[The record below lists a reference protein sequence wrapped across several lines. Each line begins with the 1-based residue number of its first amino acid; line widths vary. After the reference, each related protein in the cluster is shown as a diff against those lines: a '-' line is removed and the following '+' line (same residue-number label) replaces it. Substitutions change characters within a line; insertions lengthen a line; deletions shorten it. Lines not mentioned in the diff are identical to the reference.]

1 MQRKNISDG
10 FPRGARSFF
19 RSLLLS
25 SLLVLAFQVTLVA
38 QDSTRFKW
46 SVTSTK
52 TAPGHYT
59 LRFETQGRDGWQLYG
74 PKADL
79 GDGLEALHL
88 ELLDSSIRIAGPLRV
103 EGKGSTIRSEIFTGK
118 SFEVYGE
125 GASFLADIE
134 IPGTVPGQLLG
145 KFQYTYGKGQEFYPL
160 ESLNF
165 STTLEGGAVVSHRI
179 VVPTIDLAHP
189 LKDCGTGG
197 PVKERGLAGIFLLG
211 FLGGL
216 VALLTPC
223 VFPMIPLTVS
233 FFTKRAGAGNKG
245 MGQAILYGAFIF
257 LIYIAFSIPF
267 HVIGKVSPTIYNDIS
282 TNVWLNLFFFLI
294 FVVFAISFFGY
305 FEITLPSGL
314 ANRASAKHGTNLI
327 GIFFMA
333 LTLAIVSFSC
343 TGPILGTLLVGTA
356 SGGAWPLTAGLAGF
370 GLALGLPFALFAMF
384 PQWLHAL
391 PKSGGW
397 LHTVKVVL
405 GFIELA
411 LALKFLSNADL
422 VIHWGLLKRELFF
435 GIWIVIFLALFAYLV
450 GWIRFEQD
458 VKGSPISLPRKLFA
472 AVVLL
477 FTLYLVPGVTN
488 TKWANLGLVSGFP
501 PPACYSLYAEP
512 VNCEAPLKDYEQAIA
527 LAKRENRPVMIDF
540 TGWACVNCRKMEE
553 NVWPK
558 PQVRELMGK
567 YILVSL
573 YVDDKMRLPAAEQ
586 FTYTAKDGGQ
596 RRITTVGEKWA
607 NFQTENFNAS
617 SQPWYV
623 LVTPDERLLTA
634 PVGYTPDADQFAAWL
649 RCGLDAFEAS
659 GRK

>member
-1 MQRKNISDG
+1 MG
-10 FPRGARSFF
+10 TRSFLGGL
-19 RSLLLS
+19 SLMFIVAL
-25 SLLVLAFQVTLVA
+25 TLVNDVSA
-38 QDSTRFKW
+38 QDSTRFTW
-46 SVTSTK
+46 SIKSQRTSPNHYTISFE
-52 TAPGHYT
+52 APGK
-59 LRFETQGRDGWQLYG
+59 DGWQVYAPDADFG
-74 PKADL
+74 PDIKSL
-79 GDGLEALHL
+79 VVGFS
-88 ELLDSSIRIAGPLRV
+88 DSSIKLVAPVRA
-103 EGKGSTIRSEIFTGK
+103 EGNGTQIKSAIFDNK
-118 SFEVYGE
+118 SFTVYTQGVR
-125 GASFLADIE
+125 FLADIE
-134 IPGTVPGQLLG
+134 IPGQVPGELLG
-145 KFQYTYGKGQEFYPL
+145 SLQYTYGKGDEFYPL
-160 ESLNF
+160 ERKEF
-165 STTLEGGAVVSHRI
+165 AVKLEGGTVVSRRI
-179 VVPTIDLAHP
+179 IIPTIDLAHP
-189 LKDCGTGG
+189 LKDCGGG
-197 PVKERGLAGIFLLG
+197 SAPVKERGLLNIFLLG

-233 FFTKRAGAGNKG
+233 FFTKRAGAENKG
-245 MGQAILYGAFIF
+245 TGQAILYGAFIF

-267 HVIGKVSPTIYNDIS
+267 HLIGKVSPTIYNDIS
-282 TNVWLNLFFFLI
+282 TNIWLNLAFFII

-314 ANRASAKHGTNLI
+314 ANKASAKHGTNLI

-422 VIHWGLLKRELFF
+422 VAHWGLLKRELFF
-435 GIWIVIFLALFAYLV
+435 GFWILVFLALFAYLV

-458 VKGSPISLPRKLFA
+458 VKGAPISTPRKMFA
-472 AVVLL
+472 AAVLL
-477 FTLYLVPGVTN
+477 FTLYLLPGVTN

-501 PPACYSLYAEP
+501 PPACYSLYESP

-527 LAKRENRPVMIDF
+527 LAKKENRPVMIDF

-558 PQVRELMGK
+558 AQVRELMSK

-573 YVDDKMRLPAAEQ
+573 YVDDKMKLPAAEQ
-586 FTYTAKDGGQ
+586 FVYTAKDGGQ
-596 RRITTVGEKWA
+596 RRISTVGEKWA

-623 LVTPDERLLTA
+623 LVTPDERLLA
-634 PVGYTPDADQFAAWL
+634 PPVGYTPDADQFAAWL
-649 RCGLDAFEAS
+649 KCGLEAFDAS
-659 GRK
+659 QHP